1 MTEREEELGGGENV
15 RGGDAESQ
23 SADQGGEANN
33 DNSID
38 PGGGASISSR
48 TIFSRVWGWAND
60 NNSTK
65 EEDSS
70 SVREPDAVGVIKW
83 SEDAAVEFNERK
95 TEGTEFDRDDYR
107 GNIVNTTS
115 GDSLREMGRLI
126 IGQKCLPVHEGDP
139 LVNVADFAPGED
151 DINKLS
157 IDEDWL
163 LKDAAL
169 VDSVQEVGSSSGG
182 GDAPL
187 DMAPRENTG
196 TTVDFSNER
205 RDPPVEGSDMLL
217 VRLASSRNQAD
228 TAGGGIDHKTIDI
241 CNNHELMVVVS
252 TSDYFSKIAAYDTTG
267 RVPGEDKATTDDG
280 SRKPG
285 SSTDD
290 ADDVPL
296 VKGESSN
303 KTEYILEVEDYEK
316 TEMEMDHNKDVAD
329 ISATDFPKKPVIS
342 ITQGKAPGE
351 NEPKK
356 IEMDASHEMK
366 TLAVSADVA
375 QGSVAD
381 SNMNLDDCGLPHGSK
396 NGIGSSKGSEPKSAE
411 HEDVSDDDGFGIFEL
426 MTNRT
431 RKKRKKN
438 IEKSK
443 PLSISIPS
451 HTPKEEIST
460 GTKINVGFGMERNSL
475 VKFWQIDDDILE
487 EEDPLSFYS
496 TTHEGQDPQYVE
508 FHLSMTKNRLQAQL
522 AKVQKDKKEDMKKI
536 QTYLSAKWEES
547 NDALQ
552 KEINKVRDEMLAK
565 QTRQRNQLTEKHQRQ
580 IEADE
585 QKLNEGENWLL
596 QKQHLEMQQRMS
608 QHAGMLEWNGIATQ
622 LQNRHAYQRQ
632 QFEESKIEMKKR
644 SEQELNA
651 QNQILEAHH
660 KKRQFESQ
668 ALIKELSDKCHKQHD
683 NLKAKLFRL
692 HEERFELKRKEA
704 EADCGGSKS
713 ATLAQGKT
721 RVNQSCLHTSENFAG
736 GHQNKGGQREG
747 AVSHDAVVRQKQ
759 RKGLMNNAS
768 IQLAIEIH
776 NEGKLKTFF
785 VHALKVFSPL
795 KLLSPSQP
803 NNNL

>member
-1 MTEREEELGGGENV
+1 MTKREEELGGGENV
-15 RGGDAESQ
+15 GGEDAESQRQ

-33 DNSID
+33 DDDSID
-38 PGGGASISSR
+38 PGGGASTASR
-48 TIFSRVWGWAND
+48 TIFSRVWGWANEKK
-60 NNSTK
+60 STQ

-70 SVREPDAVGVIKW
+70 SVRVTDVGGVMKW
-83 SEDAAVEFNERK
+83 SEDTAVDFDEPE
-95 TEGTEFDRDDYR
+95 TEGTEFDRDDYG
-107 GNIVNTTS
+107 GNAVNTTS
-115 GDSLREMGRLI
+115 GDSLRESGRSS
-126 IGQKCLPVHEGDP
+126 IGQKCLPEHEGNP
-139 LVNVADFAPGED
+139 LENVVDFAPGED

-163 LKDAAL
+163 LTDATF
-169 VDSVQEVGSSSGG
+169 VDSVKEAGNSTGE

-187 DMAPRENTG
+187 DMAPRENDG

-205 RDPPVEGSDMLL
+205 GDPPVEGSDTLL
-217 VRLASSRNQAD
+217 VRWASSRSQAD
-228 TAGGGIDHKTIDI
+228 TAGGGIDHRTIEI
-241 CNNHELMVVVS
+241 CNNHELVAAVS
-252 TSDYFSKIAAYDTTG
+252 TSDFSKIAAHDTAG
-267 RVPGEDKATTDDG
+267 RAPGEDKATTDDG

-285 SSTDD
+285 SSTAH

-296 VKGESSN
+296 VKEESSN
-303 KTEYILEVEDYEK
+303 KTEDILDVEEDEMS
-316 TEMEMDHNKDVAD
+316 EMEMGHKKKFVE

-351 NEPKK
+351 NEQKK
-356 IEMDASHEMK
+356 IEMDASHEVIAL
-366 TLAVSADVA
+366 TVSADVGH
-375 QGSVAD
+375 GSVAD
-381 SNMNLDDCGLPHGSK
+381 SNMNLDDCELPQGSK
-396 NGIGSSKGSEPKSAE
+396 HGIRSSSKGSEPESAE
-411 HEDVSDDDGFGIFEL
+411 QEDVSDDDGFKIFEL
-426 MTNRT
+426 MAKRT
-431 RKKRKKN
+431 RKKRKKPM
-438 IEKSK
+438 EKSK
-443 PLSISIPS
+443 PLRISIPS
-451 HTPKEEIST
+451 HTPKEEVST
-460 GTKINVGFGMERNSL
+460 STKINVGFGMESNSF
-475 VKFWQIDDDILE
+475 VDKCWPIDDDILG

-522 AKVQKDKKEDMKKI
+522 TKVQKDKKEDMKKI
-536 QTYLSAKWEES
+536 QTYLSAKWEEN

-552 KEINKVRDEMLAK
+552 EEINKVRDEMLAK
-565 QTRQRNQLTEKHQRQ
+565 QTRQRNQLTDKHKRQ

-632 QFEESKIEMKKR
+632 QFEERKIEMKKR

-660 KKRQFESQ
+660 KKRLSESQ
-668 ALIKELSDKCHKQHD
+668 ALIKELTNKCHKQQ
-683 NLKAKLFRL
+683 NILKVKLLRL
-692 HEERFELKRKEA
+692 HEERFEQKRKEA

-713 ATLAQGKT
+713 ATLAQAKT
-721 RVNQSCLHTSENFAG
+721 RVNQSCLHTSEKIAD
-736 GHQNKGGQREG
+736 GHQNKGGLREG

-776 NEGKLKTFF
+776 NEGKSRLYFE
-785 VHALKVFSPL
+785 
-795 KLLSPSQP
+795 
-803 NNNL
+803 